1 MLIRRVLNC
10 KRWHCQSFSSSG
22 DKFYTW
28 LSSIS
33 SSSTVG
39 TNRLISNGH
48 SHFLFSGRLSLFI
61 LWASH
66 VKHHCFFFNCY
77 CSNSLADFFM
87 FQVYGAKYRKYLSLS
102 RSCPNSH
109 RVFRHFLFHHK
120 VFYQG
125 FSFFHR
131 ST

>member
-1 MLIRRVLNC
+1 MLLKRVLNC
-10 KRWHCQSFSSSG
+10 KRRYCQWFSSFG

-39 TNRLISNGH
+39 TNILISNGH
-48 SHFLFSGRLSLFI
+48 RHFLFFGRLSLFI

-66 VKHHCFFFNCY
+66 IKHHCLFFDCY
-77 CSNSLADFFM
+77 CFNSLADFFM
-87 FQVYGAKYRKYLSLS
+87 FQVYGAKYRKYLSIS
-102 RSCPNSH
+102 NSCPNSH
-109 RVFRHFLFHHK
+109 RLFHHFIFHHK

-125 FSFFHR
+125 FYVFHW